1 MPVGGVPVPYTS
13 PTRDWENGIVK
24 WAMLGGSR
32 IVCCGYVNIV
42 WVQGLFDQD
51 VVNSLT

>member
-1 MPVGGVPVPYTS
+1 
-13 PTRDWENGIVK
+13 
-24 WAMLGGSR
+24 MLESSSS
-32 IVCCGYVNIV
+32 VACGYVNIV